1 MTFFARVPDV
11 RKSIFCFASNTA
23 IPRLQQWNILPIITI
38 PSYNIRILLTFST
51 WSIFG
56 LAILSWKAG
65 LGEKFRV
72 LIIIVTV
79 IQIVTLM
86 QFVNYSNGPLLR
98 EVYSNQHTR
107 DWFCARFI
115 QIILGFPNFPDSFS

>member
-1 MTFFARVPDV
+1 MTFLLECHMWERIYFLLC
-11 RKSIFCFASNTA
+11 KQYSNPPPTA
-23 IPRLQQWNILPIITI
+23 IKYSPYHHYPVLQHQNFV
-38 PSYNIRILLTFST
+38 TFST
-51 WSIFG
+51 WSVFG

-79 IQIVTLM
+79 VQIVTLM
-86 QFVNYSNGPLLR
+86 QFVNYSNGPFLR

-107 DWFCARFI
+107 DWFWARFI